1 MFVKKDRIAKL
12 YINKLSK
19 IHNFLEIPEFDKKS
33 SWHLFRVKI
42 KKDKIKLVKFLQE
55 NLIYSQLHYKPINLF
70 SFYKK
75 KDKFVNAEKYYRET
89 LSLPIYFSLSKKDI
103 ERICNLII
111 RFFTK

>member
-1 MFVKKDRIAKL
+1 M
-12 YINKLSK
+12 
-19 IHNFLEIPEFDKKS
+19 
-33 SWHLFRVKI
+33 KI

-70 SFYKK
+70 SFYK